1 MNIIKERGIW
11 IVTVLIIISGMYYWT
26 VVDSSRVEEMESL
39 EITDNM
45 LKGDVNEWSEYYNR
59 IEKKWI
65 GTSKHVR
72 TLQDETH
79 DHYKIYESKVDSI
92 NNVFDRIDY
101 KVDQINETLTDR
113 LDDLSSDLESL
124 SEEFATFK
132 RATQRSTRK
141 TAKNIE
147 SILDELKS
155 LKDKIEE
162 EK

>member
-26 VVDSSRVEEMESL
+26 VVDSSRVEEMVSL

-92 NNVFDRIDY
+92 NNAFDRIDY

-132 RATQRSTRK
+132 RATQRSARK

>member
-1 MNIIKERGIW
+1 MNIIKERAIW

-26 VVDSSRVEEMESL
+26 VVDSSRVENMESL

-65 GTSKHVR
+65 GTSKHVK
-72 TLQDETH
+72 TLQGETH
-79 DHYKIYESKVDSI
+79 DHYKTYESKVDSI
-92 NNVFDRIDY
+92 NNTFERIDF
-101 KVDQINETLTDR
+101 KIDQINETLTDR
-113 LDDLSSDLESL
+113 LDDLSSELEAL
-124 SEEFATFK
+124 SEEFSTFK
-132 RATQRSTRK
+132 RATQRSARK
-141 TAKNIE
+141 TEKNIE

-162 EK
+162 KK

>member
-72 TLQDETH
+72 TLQNETH
-79 DHYKIYESKVDSI
+79 EHYTTYESKVDSI
-92 NNVFDRIDY
+92 NNAFERIDF

-113 LDDLSSDLESL
+113 LDDLSSELESL
-124 SEEFATFK
+124 SEEFSTFK
-132 RATQRSTRK
+132 RATQRGARK

-155 LKDKIEE
+155 LNEKLEE